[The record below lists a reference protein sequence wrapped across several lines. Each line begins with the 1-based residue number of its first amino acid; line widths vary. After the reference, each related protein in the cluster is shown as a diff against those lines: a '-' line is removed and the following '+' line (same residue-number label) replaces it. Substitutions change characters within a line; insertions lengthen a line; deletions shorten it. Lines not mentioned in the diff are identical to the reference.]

1 MALNKE
7 KASYITKNIAELI
20 NTQDISLLHD
30 ASELL
35 RVLKNK
41 GDQRFVDIVN
51 NIESKLN
58 NNQTWTLAKQFP
70 NVAEQ
75 GLQALRDWSA
85 KADMQRERMAILQ
98 YYAEERENR
107 DAREAR
113 NANLA
118 RNVVGGMGV
127 SLGSANS
134 FNSFGGG
141 LYFDNNINTLMVR
154 LSFLDREMRLD
165 EITSEFIDK
174 RLYND
179 KGELNYSL
187 DVRDYRTMFI
197 ANAVNNEPDPKRDNG
212 LAAVMA
218 TGANEGIKF
227 SVDEVGK
234 MTAEGAVNEESWKRA
249 TEAFRVSKDDLGNL
263 SPKNKGKVVDKANN
277 AITNVSN
284 AITEKD
290 PLERYADKLRGD
302 DKSLSK
308 EEAIKI
314 ARQEFEEKYKSRY
327 SLVDEPLKTKY
338 AMEDLGRQLDEGGK
352 QSSRQSTNIQNE
364 NDKVGDTKTT
374 SISDSHLRVFVDSVK
389 EGNLKSIGYNLND
402 GGVLDRLANH
412 KSFTEMAEYLSSKG
426 YSTDDIKLI
435 TAVVVKYRQRDAKVM
450 AENENVPLQDLN
462 KFLSDQE
469 LLKAGVDNIEG
480 GTALDNICKVNRK
493 QQFMWDKN
501 LNASKAAPIQELAP
515 ENKGKPD
522 SQASLVS
529 AIATPKPTL
538 TYKQEKTEQ
547 EKDEERRKREEKDVL
562 DRVEPNRTADHSPRA
577 LNEKNTT
584 ASIEE
589 QKIILAQQE
598 RNMTQEEK
606 MRMEQEIGNDSR
618 NKQGMDV

>member
-1 MALNKE
+1 
-7 KASYITKNIAELI
+7 
-20 NTQDISLLHD
+20 
-30 ASELL
+30 
-35 RVLKNK
+35 
-41 GDQRFVDIVN
+41 
-51 NIESKLN
+51 
-58 NNQTWTLAKQFP
+58 
-70 NVAEQ
+70 
-75 GLQALRDWSA
+75 
-85 KADMQRERMAILQ
+85 
-98 YYAEERENR
+98 
-107 DAREAR
+107 
-113 NANLA
+113 
-118 RNVVGGMGV
+118 
-127 SLGSANS
+127 
-134 FNSFGGG
+134 
-141 LYFDNNINTLMVR
+141 LYFDNNLNTMMVR

>member
-1 MALNKE
+1 M
-7 KASYITKNIAELI
+7 
-20 NTQDISLLHD
+20 
-30 ASELL
+30 
-35 RVLKNK
+35 
-41 GDQRFVDIVN
+41 
-51 NIESKLN
+51 N

-141 LYFDNNINTLMVR
+141 LYFDNNLNTMMVR

>member
-141 LYFDNNINTLMVR
+141 LYFDNNLNTMMVR

>member
-70 NVAEQ
+70 SVAEQ

-113 NANLA
+113 NATLA

-127 SLGSANS
+127 SLGNANS
-134 FNSFGGG
+134 FNSFNSFGSG

-165 EITSEFIDK
+165 DFKLDMAFDEKGEFRGNSIEAKAAFEAVVYNGSFGASDTEKAQKLINTFSKVDGVDFKIGKNSKGENVVGASGVEPASVANGVSQITVLDQSPVPQQNVENAKTHNANVLIATNKFTEEN
-174 RLYND
+174 LYN
-179 KGELNYSL
+179 
-187 DVRDYRTMFI
+187 
-197 ANAVNNEPDPKRDNG
+197 
-212 LAAVMA
+212 
-218 TGANEGIKF
+218 
-227 SVDEVGK
+227 
-234 MTAEGAVNEESWKRA
+234 
-249 TEAFRVSKDDLGNL
+249 L
-263 SPKNKGKVVDKANN
+263 SN
-277 AITNVSN
+277 
-284 AITEKD
+284 
-290 PLERYADKLRGD
+290 
-302 DKSLSK
+302 
-308 EEAIKI
+308 
-314 ARQEFEEKYKSRY
+314 
-327 SLVDEPLKTKY
+327 
-338 AMEDLGRQLDEGGK
+338 EDLGKLYLSINRSSKENLDFNNDFVKSQLALVMQDLEKDNYKKSIVAKIASHISVNNAGASKGNHLLAGEKDNPTVLLNGNKTYYDIETHDYKDDEKKAIEKFANMPYEERLKLYKANGLNPVA
-352 QSSRQSTNIQNE
+352 QEIQEYEIIKIYGLEECITALMKNGMSKKAAEEHVNQITKIKKEWEAEVDGDAPKESNE
-364 NDKVGDTKTT
+364 NDNKK
-374 SISDSHLRVFVDSVK
+374 SNISK
-389 EGNLKSIGYNLND
+389 
-402 GGVLDRLANH
+402 
-412 KSFTEMAEYLSSKG
+412 
-426 YSTDDIKLI
+426 
-435 TAVVVKYRQRDAKVM
+435 
-450 AENENVPLQDLN
+450 
-462 KFLSDQE
+462 
-469 LLKAGVDNIEG
+469 
-480 GTALDNICKVNRK
+480 
-493 QQFMWDKN
+493 
-501 LNASKAAPIQELAP
+501 ASKASQPEPIQELAP

-522 SQASLVS
+522 SQVSLVS
-529 AIATPKPTL
+529 AIATPKLTP

-606 MRMEQEIGNDSR
+606 MRMEQENAQR
-618 NKQGMDV
+618 NQNNKSGMDV